1 MHTTCFD
8 QTSINELKARLTWI
22 QVLGS
27 DKKVHLASENVTE
40 NANDDNI
47 MNYNPVKAVSVL
59 EFEDG
64 QCKLLDLGFQYKGI
78 GKTLIVR
85 NIGAFNWNVLER
97 TNEGCLKAK
106 LTLFTVN
113 NKSKVIPKSYVLKF
127 DECPD
132 DEHVSEDYIMIS

>member
-1 MHTTCFD
+1 MPTTCFD

-27 DKKVHLASENVTE
+27 DKKVHLASEE
-40 NANDDNI
+40 FAAEKEH
-47 MNYNPVKAVSVL
+47 YNPVKAVSVL
-59 EFEDG
+59 EFEEG

-97 TNEGCLKAK
+97 TNEGSIRKAK
-106 LTLFTVN
+106 LTLFTVDN
-113 NKSKVIPKSYVLKF
+113 QQANVTQKSYVLKF

-132 DEHVSEDYIMIS
+132 GNHVSEDYIMIS